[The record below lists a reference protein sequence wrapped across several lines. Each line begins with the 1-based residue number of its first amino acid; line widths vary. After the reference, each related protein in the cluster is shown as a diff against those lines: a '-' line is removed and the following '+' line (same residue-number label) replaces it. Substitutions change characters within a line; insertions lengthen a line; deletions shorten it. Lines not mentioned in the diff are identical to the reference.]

1 MVSWGEGS
9 VGGESRGSM
18 LTFEKGALTLVTGFK
33 GEKNTEGQMK
43 TKGEVNTKGEKVKY
57 CNFNRSRR
65 D

>member
-1 MVSWGEGS
+1 
-9 VGGESRGSM
+9 M